1 MEVRTASMGY
11 QEAVDKGVTALF
23 GEKYGAE
30 VRVVRIDDVSAEL
43 CGGTHLFNTG
53 QIGLFL
59 VSSESGVAA
68 GVRRIE
74 AVTGAGAL
82 AGVHALADQTDE
94 IAEMLRGSR
103 GEAVGRVRSLLAEMD
118 SARKDL
124 KRAESGEAA
133 QELDRIIKSAVR
145 VEGILVAA
153 GRLAV
158 NDVGALRDQADVF
171 RGKIKDGIAVLSAE
185 LNEKMQFIVV
195 VSDDIIEA
203 RGVGADALVKE
214 LGPIA
219 GGGGGGKRHLAQLGT
234 KDLASE
240 SKVFEALPGI
250 VKKMVSR

>member
-1 MEVRTASMGY
+1 MKY
-11 QEAVDKGVTALF
+11 QEAVDRGVTALF
-23 GEKYGAE
+23 GEKYGSE

-59 VSSESGVAA
+59 ISSEGGVAA

-74 AVTGAGAL
+74 AVTGTGAL
-82 AGVHALADQTDE
+82 AHARALAGQTDE
-94 IAEMLRGSR
+94 IAETLGVPR
-103 GEAVGRVRSLLAEMD
+103 GEAIGRVRSLLAEND
-118 SARKDL
+118 TLRRNL
-124 KRAESGEAA
+124 KRAESGGAA

-145 VEGILVAA
+145 VDGVLVAF

-158 NDVGALRDQADVF
+158 NDIGGLRNQADVF
-171 RGKIKDGIAVLSAE
+171 RGTVKDGIAVLSAE
-185 LNEKMQFIVV
+185 LNEKMQFVV
-195 VSDDIIEA
+195 AVSDDLVER

-219 GGGGGGKRHLAQLGT
+219 GGGGGGKKHLAQLGT

-240 SKVFEALPGI
+240 RAVFEALPAL